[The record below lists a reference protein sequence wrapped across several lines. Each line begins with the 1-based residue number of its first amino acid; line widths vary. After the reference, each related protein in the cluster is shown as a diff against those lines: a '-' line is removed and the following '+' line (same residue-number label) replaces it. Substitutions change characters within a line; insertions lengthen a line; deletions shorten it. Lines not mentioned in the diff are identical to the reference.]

1 MVFLTTYQDAWI
13 AGSWTSVL
21 GNKEF
26 KLLIK
31 LDADKILPF
40 LTKCVPTF
48 HRSLLVILKLSVK
61 KSYFPT
67 SKI

>member
-31 LDADKILPF
+31 LDADKILPS
-40 LTKCVPTF
+40 LTKYMPTF
-48 HRSLLVILKLSVK
+48 HRSLVVILTLSVK
-61 KSYFPT
+61 
-67 SKI
+67 SKLF